1 LFPEAGSV
9 RRVALYDDPIFREH
23 DAGVGH
29 PERPERADAAQRGVA
44 AAGLAARVERAT
56 PRDATATEILR
67 VHTEQHLSEVAES
80 DGTTRRFDPD
90 TQAGPRSYRASLRA
104 AGAAI
109 DAIDEMLDGV
119 FERAF
124 CIVRPPGHH
133 AGVERAMGFCLFNNV
148 AIAAA
153 HALAQ
158 GLERVMIVD
167 FDVHHGNGTQEIF
180 EDDPR
185 VLYLSSHAYPF
196 YPGTGALEEVGEG
209 RGEGFT
215 VNLPLPPRTG
225 DAEYARLYR
234 EIVLPIGRAFD
245 PELLLVSAGYDAG
258 RGDPLA
264 YMDVTAAG
272 FAEISSACVDI
283 SEGAAE
289 GRAVFLLEGGYNL
302 DRVAEGVGASVGAL
316 LGEARPVPPAHR
328 DARFERTLTAC
339 REFHARRWP
348 VLATPR

>member
-1 LFPEAGSV
+1 VP
-9 RRVALYDDPIFREH
+9 RVALYDDPIYRDH
-23 DAGVGH
+23 DAGAGH
-29 PERPERADAAQRGVA
+29 PERPERADAAVRGVE
-44 AAGLAARVERAT
+44 AAGLASRVERVT

-67 VHTEQHLSEVAES
+67 VHTEEHLSEVAGS
-80 DGTTRRFDPD
+80 DGTMRRFDPD
-90 TQAGPRSYRASLRA
+90 TQAGPRSYRAALRA

-109 DAIDEMLDGV
+109 DAIDEILDGV
-119 FERAF
+119 FDRAF

-133 AGVERAMGFCLFNNV
+133 AGADRAMGFCLFNNV

-167 FDVHHGNGTQEIF
+167 FDVHHGNGTQDIF
-180 EDDPR
+180 ADDPR
-185 VLYLSSHAYPF
+185 VLYVSSHAYPF

-215 VNLPLPPRTG
+215 VNLPLPPGMG

-245 PELLLVSAGYDAG
+245 PQLVLVSAGYDAA

-264 YMDVTAAG
+264 YMDVTAVG
-272 FAEISSACVDI
+272 FGEMSSACVDI
-283 SEGAAE
+283 AEGAAR
-289 GRAVFLLEGGYNL
+289 GRVVLLLEGGYGL
-302 DRVAEGVGASVGAL
+302 EQIASGVAASVRAL
-316 LGEARPVPPAHR
+316 LGDGRATPVERHE
-328 DARFERTLTAC
+328 DARFERIFAAS
-339 REFHARRWP
+339 RDFHARRWP
-348 VLATPR
+348 VLSRRR

>member
-1 LFPEAGSV
+1 MAP
-9 RRVALYDDPIFREH
+9 RVALYDDPIFREH
-23 DAGVGH
+23 DAGTGH
-29 PERPERADAAQRGVA
+29 PERPERADAARCGIA
-44 AAGLAARVERAT
+44 EAGLEARMEKVI

-67 VHTEQHLSEVAES
+67 VHGEEHLSEVAEG

-104 AGAAI
+104 AGAGI
-109 DAIDEMLDGV
+109 DAIDEILDGV

-133 AGVERAMGFCLFNNV
+133 ALPERAMGFCLFNNV

-167 FDVHHGNGTQEIF
+167 FDVHHGNGTQAIF

-185 VLYLSSHAYPF
+185 VLYVSSHAYPF
-196 YPGTGALEEVGEG
+196 YPGTGALEETGEG

-215 VNLPLPPRTG
+215 VNLPLPPGMG

-245 PELLLVSAGYDAG
+245 PELLLVSAGYDAA

-264 YMDVTAAG
+264 YMDVTGAG
-272 FAEISSACVDI
+272 FAAVSSACLEI
-283 SEGAAE
+283 ARGAAK
-289 GRAVFLLEGGYNL
+289 GRAVFLLEGGYDL
-302 DRVAEGVGASVGAL
+302 DRVAEGVAASVAAL
-316 LGEARPVPPAHR
+316 LDESAAALPASHEP
-328 DARFERTLTAC
+328 RFERILQAC
-339 REFHARRWP
+339 RGFHARHWP
-348 VLATPR
+348 VLADAR